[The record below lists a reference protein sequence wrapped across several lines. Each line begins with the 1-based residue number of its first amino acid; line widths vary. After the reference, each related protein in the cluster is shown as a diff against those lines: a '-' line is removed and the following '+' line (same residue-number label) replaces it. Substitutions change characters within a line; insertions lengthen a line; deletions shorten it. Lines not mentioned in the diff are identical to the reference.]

1 MTESE
6 KVLSAIEKDDLAS
19 AQVALQKALRSDS
32 EASLAE
38 LGEDLQQLGF
48 LEESKEV
55 FTYLAK
61 SYPEND
67 GYFLPLAEIA
77 IENDEIELAFEELEK
92 IPKTSEN
99 YLDALLVT
107 ADLYQLL
114 SIPEVS
120 EAKLKEA
127 RTIAP
132 NEVLIAYALG
142 ELYLSTDQYQQA
154 LNEFEQVKE
163 KNTNPNLSKDL
174 LDEKIGYSLSMLGEF
189 EAAVPFLEQAVT
201 VKETDERLF
210 HIALVLLQLKEN
222 EQAIYYL
229 QKLRTLNPQYQ
240 AVYLQLAQVLQEEE
254 QIDEAQLVIEEGIHE
269 NPYQVEL
276 YYFAS
281 ENAYR
286 LHDTKKAETF
296 LTDALEIGER
306 TDDTLLLLSNLYVE
320 EGFYEEALAAI
331 DQMENQDQPFALWN
345 RAKAYNELEE
355 FVDAAKYYALA
366 NDHLHHEI
374 DFMKEYGL
382 FLREEG
388 RLDEA
393 KGLLTHYLAH
403 EPGDLEIQ
411 SILDDLSER

>member
-55 FTYLAK
+55 FTHLAK
-61 SYPEND
+61 SHPEND

-127 RTIAP
+127 QTIAP

-163 KNTNPNLSKDL
+163 KNTNPNLSEDL

-222 EQAIYYL
+222 EQAI
-229 QKLRTLNPQYQ
+229 
-240 AVYLQLAQVLQEEE
+240 
-254 QIDEAQLVIEEGIHE
+254 
-269 NPYQVEL
+269 
-276 YYFAS
+276 
-281 ENAYR
+281 
-286 LHDTKKAETF
+286 
-296 LTDALEIGER
+296 
-306 TDDTLLLLSNLYVE
+306 
-320 EGFYEEALAAI
+320 
-331 DQMENQDQPFALWN
+331 
-345 RAKAYNELEE
+345 
-355 FVDAAKYYALA
+355 
-366 NDHLHHEI
+366 
-374 DFMKEYGL
+374 
-382 FLREEG
+382 
-388 RLDEA
+388 
-393 KGLLTHYLAH
+393 
-403 EPGDLEIQ
+403 
-411 SILDDLSER
+411 